1 MKVFYR
7 SRKLVKMDLSD
18 YASSVL
24 VESSEQ
30 LTEKSFQGIYPVRM
44 KGYRTSIMV
53 SDGLAFMSIFQNQS
67 IR

>member
-1 MKVFYR
+1 
-7 SRKLVKMDLSD
+7 MDLSD

-30 LTEKSFQGIYPVRM
+30 LAEKSFQGIYPVRM

-53 SDGLAFMSIFQNQS
+53 SDGLAYMSIFQNQS

>member
-1 MKVFYR
+1 MN
-7 SRKLVKMDLSD
+7 LSD

-30 LTEKSFQGIYPVRM
+30 LKEGVFQGIYPVRM
-44 KGYRTSIMV
+44 RGYRTSIMV
-53 SDGLAFMSIFQNQS
+53 SHGLAFMSVFQNHS